1 MGSKRNMRVKLA
13 NERNAEIE
21 KRKVLDTTKKAL
33 FYLKAAKADLDSAFR
48 WGVIDIVG
56 GVYIVSTVKHLKVE
70 SAKKNLR
77 EAMFWLQQLR
87 NKNDTTDYVNQ
98 KYMHLGPLGMGLDIG
113 LDGIG
118 PDIYAQTRIA
128 GLRSRVKEAI
138 RRVEAILAQV
148 DH

>member
-1 MGSKRNMRVKLA
+1 
-13 NERNAEIE
+13 
-21 KRKVLDTTKKAL
+21 
-33 FYLKAAKADLDSAFR
+33 
-48 WGVIDIVG
+48 
-56 GVYIVSTVKHLKVE
+56 
-70 SAKKNLR
+70 
-77 EAMFWLQQLR
+77 
-87 NKNDTTDYVNQ
+87 
-98 KYMHLGPLGMGLDIG
+98 MHLGPLGMGLDIG

>member
-1 MGSKRNMRVKLA
+1 MNMLQEKARKQYFGQQEKH
-13 NERNAEIE
+13 ERE
-21 KRKVLDTTKKAL
+21 
-33 FYLKAAKADLDSAFR
+33 DLDSAFR
-48 WGVIDIVG
+48 WGVLDIVG